1 MAVNLFLTL
10 PYIFFYFSV
19 SFGKDGMYCSLVFF
33 SGFEY
38 LMNKIPSFR
47 RKDIAHFPTVNRRI
61 QKSAVDFLSKNYHS
75 CDGEQIEM
83 G

>member
-1 MAVNLFLTL
+1 
-10 PYIFFYFSV
+10 
-19 SFGKDGMYCSLVFF
+19 
-33 SGFEY
+33 
-38 LMNKIPSFR
+38 MNKIPSFR

-61 QKSAVDFLSKNYHS
+61 QKSAVDFLSKNHHS